1 MIYKLSE
8 NRAFRSYI
16 GGSRIDKLRG
26 KPECKSGNFPED
38 WTASTVRAFNPGRE
52 EIVEGY
58 GKTVD
63 GVFIKDIVKEDMPIL
78 VKLLDSDER
87 LVIQA
92 HPTREFAKANM
103 NSNVGKAECWYF
115 IDTDETAHVYAGFR
129 EGITREKWIDLFEK
143 QDVDGM
149 LGCLHRFN
157 VKKGDC
163 IFIPGGLP
171 HAIGGGCLMVELQEP
186 SDLMVI
192 PERKTPSGR
201 VLADAK
207 LHGGLGFEKMFDVF
221 DYTGYSEESIRKK
234 LMPEKRI
241 ISKNITEIVGA
252 SMTDIF
258 TMIEITGST
267 RYEMT
272 SKYAVIIVTDGSV
285 LINGTHFAKGDC
297 ILCVNEKSL
306 DVTGE
311 KFTLA
316 ISMEL

>member
-1 MIYKLSE
+1 MIYKLQE

-26 KPECKSGNFPED
+26 KTDCISGNYPED

-52 EIVEGY
+52 DIVEGY

-63 GVFIKDIVKEDMPIL
+63 GTYIKDLIGEDMPIL

-92 HPTREFAKANM
+92 HPTREFAKKYM
-103 NSNVGKAECWYF
+103 DSPVGKTECWFF
-115 IDTDETAHVYAGFR
+115 IDTDKDAHVYAGFK
-129 EGITREKWIDLFEK
+129 EGITREKWQKLFE
-143 QDVDGM
+143 DGDAEGM
-149 LGCLHRFN
+149 LDCLHRFN
-157 VKKGDC
+157 VSVGDC

-192 PERKTPSGR
+192 PERVTPSGR

-207 LHGGLGFEKMFDVF
+207 LHCGLGFERMFDVF
-221 DYTGYSEESIRKK
+221 DYKGYSEEDIRKK
-234 LMPEKRI
+234 LMPKRRMISDNVSEI
-241 ISKNITEIVGA
+241 IGKSTTN
-252 SMTDIF
+252 IF
-258 TMIEITGST
+258 TMVEITGCT
-267 RYEMT
+267 VYKHD

-285 LINGTHFAKGDC
+285 SINGKSFSKGDA
-297 ILCVNEKSL
+297 ILCVNENVL
-306 DVTGE
+306 DIKGE
-311 KFTLA
+311 RFTLA
-316 ISMEL
+316 FSREL

>member
-1 MIYKLSE
+1 MIYKLQE

-16 GGSRIDKLRG
+16 GGKRIDKLRG
-26 KPECKSGNFPED
+26 KAECISGNFPED

-52 EIVEGY
+52 DIVEGY

-63 GVFIKDIVKEDMPIL
+63 GIYIKDIVKEDMPIL

-92 HPTREFAKANM
+92 HPSREFAKAHM

-115 IDTDETAHVYAGFR
+115 IDTDETAHVYAGFK
-129 EGITREKWIDLFEK
+129 EGITREKWETLFEN

-149 LGCLHRFN
+149 LSCLHRFS

-171 HAIGGGCLMVELQEP
+171 HAIGGGCLMIELQEP

-201 VLADAK
+201 ILADAK
-207 LHGGLGFEKMFDVF
+207 LHCGLGFEKMFDVF
-221 DYTGYSEESIRKK
+221 DYSGYSEEEIREK
-234 LMPEKRI
+234 LMPKKILLSE
-241 ISKNITEIVGA
+241 NVTEIVGR

-258 TMIEITGST
+258 TMAEISGNTV
-267 RYEMT
+267 YEHN
-272 SKYAVIIVTDGSV
+272 SKYAVIIITEGNAI
-285 LINGTHFAKGDC
+285 INGKEYKKGDT
-297 ILCVNEKSL
+297 ILCVDEGKL
-306 DVTGE
+306 DIRGE

-316 ISMEL
+316 LSREL

>member
-26 KPECKSGNFPED
+26 KNECISGNFPED

-52 EIVEGY
+52 DIVEGY

-63 GVFIKDIVKEDMPIL
+63 GIYIKDIVKEDMPIL

-92 HPTREFAKANM
+92 HPTREFAKAHM

-115 IDTDETAHVYAGFR
+115 IDTDENAHVYAGFR
-129 EGITREKWIDLFEK
+129 EGITREKWTELFEK
-143 QDVDGM
+143 QDVEGM

-157 VKKGDC
+157 VKKCDC

-171 HAIGGGCLMVELQEP
+171 HAIDGGCLIVELQEP

-192 PERKTPSGR
+192 PEKKTPSGR

-207 LHGGLGFEKMFDVF
+207 LHGGLGFEKMFDAF
-221 DYTGYSEESIRKK
+221 DYTGYSEDNIRKK

-241 ISKNITEIVGA
+241 IKENVTEIVGT

-258 TMIEITGST
+258 TMIEISGNTS
-267 RYEMT
+267 YEMT
-272 SKYAVIIVTDGSV
+272 SKYAVIIVTDGNAE
-285 LINGTHFAKGDC
+285 INGERFSNGDC
-297 ILCVNEKSL
+297 ILCVNERIL
-306 DVTGE
+306 DVKGE
-311 KFTLA
+311 KFALA

>member
-52 EIVEGY
+52 DIVEGY

-258 TMIEITGST
+258 TMIEINGST

-297 ILCVNEKSL
+297 ILGVNEKSL